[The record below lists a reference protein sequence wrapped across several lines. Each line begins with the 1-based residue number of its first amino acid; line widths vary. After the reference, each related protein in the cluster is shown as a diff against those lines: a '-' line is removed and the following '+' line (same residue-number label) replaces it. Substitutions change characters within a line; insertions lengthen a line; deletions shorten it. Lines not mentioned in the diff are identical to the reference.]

1 MDKTEIIN
9 TAKHIF
15 SRDNITFFFA
25 IVGFLGTV
33 HTVLMQR
40 KKLKLSVIT
49 YSFYNHCV
57 LMYVSITNCSHL
69 SISISN
75 ISIVHDNIC
84 YPCAFI
90 PKKVKETTHTIGK
103 QVVNRKEEYSIEFP
117 INLSSLAGTSGYLYF
132 DKLPNTYPISPTTL
146 TVQVSS
152 NRGKATKMI
161 LSIPQETQ

>member
-1 MDKTEIIN
+1 MSNVIN
-9 TAKHIF
+9 VIKALFT
-15 SRDNITFFFA
+15 RENITFFFA

-33 HTVLMQR
+33 NTVLMQR

-49 YSFYNHCV
+49 YGFNSHCV

-84 YPCAFI
+84 YPCAII
-90 PKKVKETTHTIGK
+90 PKKVIETTHTIGK
-103 QVVNRKEEYSIEFP
+103 QVVSRKEEYSIDFP
-117 INLSSLAGTSGYLYF
+117 INLSALAGTSGYLYF
-132 DKLPNTYPISPTTL
+132 DRLPNTYPISPTTL

-152 NRGKATKMI
+152 NRGSAKKMI
-161 LSIPQETQ
+161 LLIPQDS

>member
-1 MDKTEIIN
+1 MSNIIN
-9 TAKHIF
+9 VIKTLF
-15 SRDNITFFFA
+15 TRENITFFFA

-33 HTVLMQR
+33 NTVLMQR
-40 KKLKLSVIT
+40 KKLKLSIIT
-49 YSFYNHCV
+49 YRSSQHCV
-57 LMYVSITNCSHL
+57 LMYVSITNFSHL

-84 YPCAFI
+84 YPCAII
-90 PKKVKETTHTIGK
+90 PKKVMDTTHTVGK
-103 QVVNRKEEYSIEFP
+103 QIVSYKEEYSIEFP

-132 DKLPNTYPISPTTL
+132 DKPPNTYPTSPTTL

>member
-9 TAKHIF
+9 TTKHIF

-33 HTVLMQR
+33 NTLLMQR
-40 KKLKLSVIT
+40 KKLKFSIIT
-49 YSFYNHCV
+49 YRSNNHCV

-75 ISIVHDNIC
+75 ISIIHNNVC

-90 PKKVKETTHTIGK
+90 PKKVIETTHTIGK
-103 QVVNRKEEYSIEFP
+103 QVVSRKEEYSIEFP

-132 DKLPNTYPISPTTL
+132 DKLPNTYPMSPTTL

-152 NRGKATKMI
+152 NRGSAKKMI
-161 LSIPQETQ
+161 LLIPQDS